1 MIEDINMQTASFNL
15 TLNKQQSI
23 LYSFS
28 YLSFCKMCLLFD
40 LVDELW
46 SVDHRYLQ
54 LNEYNI

>member
-15 TLNKQQSI
+15 TLNKQQLI